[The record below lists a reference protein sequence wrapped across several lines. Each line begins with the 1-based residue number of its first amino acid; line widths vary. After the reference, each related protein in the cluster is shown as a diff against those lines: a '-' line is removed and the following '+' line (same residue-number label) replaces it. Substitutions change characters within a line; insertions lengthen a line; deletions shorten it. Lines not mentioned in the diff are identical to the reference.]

1 MSKIYAEDVI
11 RIAAGEVGYLE
22 KASNKDLDSQT
33 GNPGKGNWTKYAR
46 DLFAAKPSYYNGN
59 KNGYDWCAVFV
70 DWCLYRAAGNDAEAA
85 QKALCYT
92 GPYGAGCKSS
102 VTYYKESK
110 RFHLRDGY
118 TPKPGD
124 QIFFGTSA
132 STVHHTGL
140 VESVSGTTVTTI
152 EGNSGN
158 AVKRLI
164 YAIENDQI
172 YGYGR
177 PKYDG
182 DKAPAETDSPE
193 TGFPFTD
200 VPRGAYYR
208 KAVEWAVSNGITAGT
223 SKHTFSPE
231 KKITRGEA
239 VTMLYKLYL
248 LTKGGG

>member
-1 MSKIYAEDVI
+1 MSKIYVEDVL

-22 KASNKDLDSQT
+22 KATNKDLDSQT

-46 DLFAAKPSYYNGN
+46 DLFASKPSYYNGN

-70 DWCLYRAAGNDAEAA
+70 DWCLYKAAGNDAEAA

-102 VTYYKESK
+102 VTYYKEAK

-158 AVKRLI
+158 SVRRCI
-164 YAIENDQI
+164 YATDNDQI

-182 DKAPAETDSPE
+182 TKAPDAVSPD
-193 TGFPFTD
+193 TGFSFED
-200 VPRGAYYR
+200 VPEDAYYR
-208 KAVEWAVSNGITAGT
+208 KAVEWAVKSGIVAGT
-223 SKHTFSPE
+223 SKFTFSP
-231 KKITRGEA
+231 KKKLTRADA
-239 VTMLYKLYL
+239 VVMLYKFYL
-248 LTKGGG
+248 LMEGGG